1 MNVPRS
7 DIIAE
12 IENRWMK
19 VSLICDRIII
29 GNIVGDSPDWSIGSI
44 CARQIVYFAGIR
56 IASVV

>member
-7 DIIAE
+7 DIIAG
-12 IENRWMK
+12 IQSRRMK

-29 GNIVGDSPDWSIGSI
+29 GNIVGDSLDWSIGSI
-44 CARQIVYFAGIR
+44 CARQIVYSAGIR